1 MSSPIVEA
9 KIQPNLVNSV
19 VHVVAEAQAVALTI
33 VGSTLQNGR
42 KIGDKPSS
50 PRPLQGHSFSPCG
63 RTEQGRSASV
73 LKGGTEGRNCGPPV
87 DNGLY
92 DFNQL

>member
-9 KIQPNLVNSV
+9 KIRPNLVNSV

-50 PRPLQGHSFSPCG
+50 PRPLDFKDTPFPH
-63 RTEQGRSASV
+63 AA
-73 LKGGTEGRNCGPPV
+73 GPSRA
-87 DNGLY
+87 DLL
-92 DFNQL
+92 QS